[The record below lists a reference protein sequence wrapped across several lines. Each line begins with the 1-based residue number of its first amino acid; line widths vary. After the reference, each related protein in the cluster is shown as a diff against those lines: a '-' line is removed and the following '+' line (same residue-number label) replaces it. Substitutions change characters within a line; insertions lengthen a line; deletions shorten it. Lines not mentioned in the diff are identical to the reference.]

1 MKKNVIDLEIA
12 DDIEE
17 SGVKRVSLVEM
28 PAIDIDWLA
37 FKKENFV
44 EPGGKESKDEFIARC
59 IAYNV
64 TEGKPEDQAVAICYS
79 QWESHAIEPN
89 PCWSGFEPYGTKTVN
104 GREVPNCIPVKNMK
118 ENFEFD
124 PNLPDYTNETGT
136 KKEKY
141 AIQGIPLPRGQ
152 KVILQAEDED
162 YDRGLIVELK
172 EEGGYDIQYWFQTPD
187 NIEPSEIKVD
197 GNTVTESGST
207 VYMGFHPE
215 LYSKVKMSKQF
226 FASEDQRIL
235 VGPAMIPDTDILRKD
250 EKTGEPYY
258 VRFSKEVIAKIAE
271 KFMRELLNDQTN
283 IEHKDNDA
291 GSYVMETWLVE
302 SENDKLNSVYGFNV
316 PVGTWA
322 IKMRVQDPNT
332 WNLIKAGKL
341 NGFSIEGSFMSKE
354 DYDEYKKDRQV
365 YERVMKILK
374 SI

>member
-1 MKKNVIDLEIA
+1 
-12 DDIEE
+12 
-17 SGVKRVSLVEM
+17 
-28 PAIDIDWLA
+28 
-37 FKKENFV
+37 
-44 EPGGKESKDEFIARC
+44 
-59 IAYNV
+59 
-64 TEGKPEDQAVAICYS
+64 
-79 QWESHAIEPN
+79 
-89 PCWSGFEPYGTKTVN
+89 
-104 GREVPNCIPVKNMK
+104 
-118 ENFEFD
+118 
-124 PNLPDYTNETGT
+124 
-136 KKEKY
+136 
-141 AIQGIPLPRGQ
+141 
-152 KVILQAEDED
+152 
-162 YDRGLIVELK
+162 VELK

-197 GNTVTESGST
+197 GNTVTDSGST

-215 LYSKVKMSKQF
+215 LYSKVEMSKQF

-235 VGPAMIPDTDILRKD
+235 VGPAMIPDTDILRKE
-250 EKTGEPYY
+250 EKTGKPYY

-271 KFMRELLNDQTN
+271 KFMRELRNDQTN

-302 SENDKLNSVYGFNV
+302 SEDDKLNSVYGFNV

-332 WNLIKAGKL
+332 WKLIKAGKL

-354 DYDEYKKDRQV
+354 DYDQYKKDRQV

>member
-1 MKKNVIDLEIA
+1 MRKNVIDLEIV
-12 DDIEE
+12 DELIE
-17 SGVKRVSLVEM
+17 SGVSRVSLVEM
-28 PAIDIDWLA
+28 PAIDIDWMA

-44 EPGGKESKDEFIARC
+44 EPGAKESKDEFVARC

-64 TEGKPEDQAVAICYS
+64 NEGKPEDQAVAICYS
-79 QWESHAIEPN
+79 MWESHAIEPN
-89 PCWSGFEPYGTKTVN
+89 PCWSGFEPYGTKMLN
-104 GREVPNCIPVKNMK
+104 GREVPNCVPVKNKK

-124 PNLPDYTNETGT
+124 PNLPAYVDEVG
-136 KKEKY
+136 KKF

-197 GNTVTESGST
+197 GEIVTPSGTT

-215 LYSKVKMSKQF
+215 LYEKVTLTKQF
-226 FASEDQRIL
+226 FASEDQQIL

-250 EKTGEPYY
+250 EKTGKPYY
-258 VRFSKEVIAKIAE
+258 VRFSKNVISRIAE
-271 KFMRELLNDQTN
+271 KFMRELRNDQTN
-283 IEHKDNDA
+283 IEHKDNNA
-291 GSYVMETWLVE
+291 GSYVMETWIVE
-302 SENDKLNSVYGFNV
+302 SEDDKLNSVYGFNV
-316 PVGTWA
+316 PVGSWA

-332 WNLIKAGKL
+332 WKMIKEGKL
-341 NGFSIEGSFMSKE
+341 NGFSIEGAFMTKE
-354 DYDEYKKDRQV
+354 DYEQYRKDRSV
-365 YERVMKILK
+365 YEKVMKILK